1 MFLKLFLARKDK
13 CMNVSVTKD
22 TKDAH
27 RCGFYVW
34 GCVDLLVFG
43 EVEIEDGF
51 VLVELFFGTT
61 QSSSSKVERI
71 KLHQPHHPTGP
82 RPCCF
87 LTFLT

>member
-1 MFLKLFLARKDK
+1 
-13 CMNVSVTKD
+13 MNVSVTND

-51 VLVELFFGTT
+51 VLVELFFGSTSPFT
-61 QSSSSKVERI
+61 VLASSKVERI
-71 KLHQPHHPTGP
+71 KLPQPHHPTGP